1 MKVEGCSNPGLSF
14 TQKYK
19 KAIINIYD
27 FLHNDC
33 TPGKYDYSVFQNLI
47 SSSISSDNS
56 EIRMIIPFLIKLG
69 VINHENIIKGGSRIR
84 EIIVNDSL
92 FTLEGICFISFLK
105 IELKSDD
112 LSEEQQLI
120 VRRIY
125 AKFGVILFN
134 YLLVSDDEIY
144 RDLYSFLKKY
154 ETVDKNEFFILTD
167 CRKKDRMDMLDSI
180 INNYRSKIISPND
193 IEPISNINSFQY
205 ITSFLLQLNIL
216 KKNHDDTLSLS
227 YLIKKWRGMTMQ
239 IDNSKV
245 LTSILNDV
253 NQLKTSLEK
262 VNTNNN
268 DISGIGYNKI
278 FYGIPGCGKS
288 YKIDAMLNHKP
299 EFVDE
304 AIKNKIAKKADESD
318 IIRTTFYLDY
328 SNSDFIG
335 QIYPCVEKVEVNND
349 DGSVDY
355 KSIVTYK
362 RIPGPFT
369 KALLRAYQHLIDKDN
384 SQVYLI
390 IEEINRGNAAAIFGN
405 TFQLLDRKNGDSEYP
420 INNEFIESYL
430 KENLKNIESL
440 PSNYNLERIMIPHN
454 LTIFATMNTSD
465 QNVFPLDTA
474 FKRRWNRERITNDWE
489 NVGHIKD
496 MYVPYTDITWENFA
510 KTINKEMISQSIKK
524 DAPISEDKQMGAY
537 FANEDMLTDGPMEK
551 DDVKLS
557 NFENNILDYLYNDVT
572 KFDHSILFEKQLNSI
587 DNIYERINLYIDA
600 INETGAEQAES
611 KCVFNKVFVD
621 EITEQMLGFV
631 TKADDSDD

>member
-1 MKVEGCSNPGLSF
+1 
-14 TQKYK
+14 
-19 KAIINIYD
+19 
-27 FLHNDC
+27 
-33 TPGKYDYSVFQNLI
+33 
-47 SSSISSDNS
+47 
-56 EIRMIIPFLIKLG
+56 
-69 VINHENIIKGGSRIR
+69 
-84 EIIVNDSL
+84 
-92 FTLEGICFISFLK
+92 
-105 IELKSDD
+105 
-112 LSEEQQLI
+112 
-120 VRRIY
+120 
-125 AKFGVILFN
+125 
-134 YLLVSDDEIY
+134 
-144 RDLYSFLKKY
+144 
-154 ETVDKNEFFILTD
+154 
-167 CRKKDRMDMLDSI
+167 
-180 INNYRSKIISPND
+180 
-193 IEPISNINSFQY
+193 
-205 ITSFLLQLNIL
+205 
-216 KKNHDDTLSLS
+216 
-227 YLIKKWRGMTMQ
+227 MQ

-304 AIKNKIAKKADESD
+304 AIKNKIVKKADESD

-335 QIYPCVEKVEVNND
+335 QIYPCVEKVEVNNEN
-349 DGSVDY
+349 GPVDY
-355 KSIVTYK
+355 KSVVTYK
-362 RIPGPFT
+362 SIPGPFT
-369 KALLRAYQHLIDKDN
+369 KALLRAYQHLIDEDN

-390 IEEINRGNAAAIFGN
+390 IEEINRGNAAAIFGD

-430 KENLKNIESL
+430 RENLENIENL
-440 PSNYNLERIMIPHN
+440 HPNYNLERIMIPHN

-474 FKRRWNRERITNDWE
+474 FKRRWNRERITNDWGK
-489 NVGHIKD
+489 VGNIKD
-496 MYVPYTDITWENFA
+496 MYIPYTDITWENFA

-537 FANEDMLTDGPMEK
+537 FANEDMLTDKSYSEK
-551 DDVKLS
+551 IKENISLDKDLEKLN

-587 DNIYERINLYIDA
+587 DNIYERISLYIDE
-600 INETGAEQAES
+600 INDTGAEQAES

-631 TKADDSDD
+631 TKVDDSDD

>member
-1 MKVEGCSNPGLSF
+1 MDLFPYIRAVGYF
-14 TQKYK
+14 
-19 KAIINIYD
+19 
-27 FLHNDC
+27 
-33 TPGKYDYSVFQNLI
+33 
-47 SSSISSDNS
+47 DN
-56 EIRMIIPFLIKLG
+56 EYNNQDP
-69 VINHENIIKGGSRIR
+69 N
-84 EIIVNDSL
+84 
-92 FTLEGICFISFLK
+92 
-105 IELKSDD
+105 
-112 LSEEQQLI
+112 
-120 VRRIY
+120 
-125 AKFGVILFN
+125 
-134 YLLVSDDEIY
+134 
-144 RDLYSFLKKY
+144 LKKY
-154 ETVDKNEFFILTD
+154 YVLQIPVYMHQDNLIYLGYNCNEHE
-167 CRKKDRMDMLDSI
+167 KKVYVSVVRSRRDGAADQIQMSMINLDSPDFVSFRK
-180 INNYRSKIISPND
+180 YCHTND
-193 IEPISNINSFQY
+193 
-205 ITSFLLQLNIL
+205 FLIIL
-216 KKNHDDTLSLS
+216 KRKSEVLYDFYAIKAENVSDELKKLNNHFYKESTNTVVKFDQVVEQNNAFND
-227 YLIKKWRGMTMQ
+227 
-239 IDNSKV
+239 
-245 LTSILNDV
+245 SI
-253 NQLKTSLEK
+253 
-262 VNTNNN
+262 
-268 DISGIGYNKI
+268 GFNKI

-304 AIKNKIAKKADESD
+304 SIKNKIVKKANESD

-390 IEEINRGNAAAIFGN
+390 IEEINRGNATAIFGD

-430 KENLKNIESL
+430 KENLDNIESL
-440 PSNYNLERIMIPHN
+440 PPSYNLEKIMIPHN

-474 FKRRWNRERITNDWE
+474 FKRRWNRERITNDCE

-510 KTINKEMISQSIKK
+510 KTINKEMISQSINK

-537 FANEDMLTDGPMEK
+537 FANEDMLTDEPMEK

-587 DNIYERINLYIDA
+587 DNIYERMNLYIDA

-631 TKADDSDD
+631 TKADDNDD

>member
-1 MKVEGCSNPGLSF
+1 MISKEYKIVEDNLNSIGISLKSE
-14 TQKYK
+14 
-19 KAIINIYD
+19 YD
-27 FLHNDC
+27 GF
-33 TPGKYDYSVFQNLI
+33 
-47 SSSISSDNS
+47 
-56 EIRMIIPFLIKLG
+56 
-69 VINHENIIKGGSRIR
+69 
-84 EIIVNDSL
+84 IV
-92 FTLEGICFISFLK
+92 K
-105 IELKSDD
+105 ELKASNTLDEGRTTNQTHIAITGEQMD
-112 LSEEQQLI
+112 LFPYIRAVGYFDNEYNNQDP
-120 VRRIY
+120 
-125 AKFGVILFN
+125 N
-134 YLLVSDDEIY
+134 
-144 RDLYSFLKKY
+144 LKKY
-154 ETVDKNEFFILTD
+154 YVLQIPAYLHQDNLIYLGYNCNEHE
-167 CRKKDRMDMLDSI
+167 KKVYASVVRSRRDGAADQIQMSMINLDSPDFVSFRK
-180 INNYRSKIISPND
+180 YCHTND
-193 IEPISNINSFQY
+193 
-205 ITSFLLQLNIL
+205 FLIIL
-216 KKNHDDTLSLS
+216 KRKSEILYDFYAIKAENVSDELKKLNNHFYKESTNTVVKFDQVVEQNNAFND
-227 YLIKKWRGMTMQ
+227 
-239 IDNSKV
+239 
-245 LTSILNDV
+245 SI
-253 NQLKTSLEK
+253 
-262 VNTNNN
+262 
-268 DISGIGYNKI
+268 GFNKI

-304 AIKNKIAKKADESD
+304 AIKNKIVKKADESD

-335 QIYPCVEKVEVNND
+335 QIYPCVEKVEVNNE
-349 DGSVDY
+349 DGPVDY

-369 KALLRAYQHLIDKDN
+369 KALLRAYQHLIDEDN

-390 IEEINRGNAAAIFGN
+390 IEEINRGNAAAIFGD

-430 KENLKNIESL
+430 RENLENIENL

-489 NVGHIKD
+489 NVGHIKE

-537 FANEDMLTDGPMEK
+537 FANEDMLTDKSYSKKIKENISLDKDLEK
-551 DDVKLS
+551 LN
-557 NFENNILDYLYNDVT
+557 NFENNVLDYLYNDVT

-587 DNIYERINLYIDA
+587 DNIYERINLYINA

>member
-1 MKVEGCSNPGLSF
+1 
-14 TQKYK
+14 
-19 KAIINIYD
+19 
-27 FLHNDC
+27 
-33 TPGKYDYSVFQNLI
+33 
-47 SSSISSDNS
+47 
-56 EIRMIIPFLIKLG
+56 
-69 VINHENIIKGGSRIR
+69 
-84 EIIVNDSL
+84 
-92 FTLEGICFISFLK
+92 
-105 IELKSDD
+105 
-112 LSEEQQLI
+112 
-120 VRRIY
+120 
-125 AKFGVILFN
+125 
-134 YLLVSDDEIY
+134 
-144 RDLYSFLKKY
+144 
-154 ETVDKNEFFILTD
+154 
-167 CRKKDRMDMLDSI
+167 
-180 INNYRSKIISPND
+180 
-193 IEPISNINSFQY
+193 
-205 ITSFLLQLNIL
+205 
-216 KKNHDDTLSLS
+216 
-227 YLIKKWRGMTMQ
+227 
-239 IDNSKV
+239 
-245 LTSILNDV
+245 
-253 NQLKTSLEK
+253 
-262 VNTNNN
+262 
-268 DISGIGYNKI
+268 
-278 FYGIPGCGKS
+278 
-288 YKIDAMLNHKP
+288 MLNHKP

-304 AIKNKIAKKADESD
+304 AIKNKIVKKADESD

-335 QIYPCVEKVEVNND
+335 QIYPCVEKVEVNDD
-349 DGSVDY
+349 DGSVGY

-369 KALLRAYQHLIDKDN
+369 KALLRAYQHLIDKDK

-390 IEEINRGNAAAIFGN
+390 IEEINRGNAAAIFGD

-430 KENLKNIESL
+430 RENLENIENL

-489 NVGHIKD
+489 NVGHIKE
-496 MYVPYTDITWENFA
+496 MYVPYTDITWETFA

-537 FANEDMLTDGPMEK
+537 FASEDMLTDGPIEK

>member
-1 MKVEGCSNPGLSF
+1 MISKEYKIVEDNLNSIGISLKSE
-14 TQKYK
+14 
-19 KAIINIYD
+19 YD
-27 FLHNDC
+27 GF
-33 TPGKYDYSVFQNLI
+33 
-47 SSSISSDNS
+47 
-56 EIRMIIPFLIKLG
+56 
-69 VINHENIIKGGSRIR
+69 
-84 EIIVNDSL
+84 IV
-92 FTLEGICFISFLK
+92 K
-105 IELKSDD
+105 ELKASNTLDEGRTTNQTHIAITGEQMD
-112 LSEEQQLI
+112 LFPYIRAVGYFDNEYNNQDP
-120 VRRIY
+120 
-125 AKFGVILFN
+125 N
-134 YLLVSDDEIY
+134 
-144 RDLYSFLKKY
+144 LKKY
-154 ETVDKNEFFILTD
+154 YVLQIPVYLHQDNLIYLGCNCNEHE
-167 CRKKDRMDMLDSI
+167 KKVYASVVRSRRDGAADQIQMSMINLDSPDFVSF
-180 INNYRSKIISPND
+180 RKCCHTND
-193 IEPISNINSFQY
+193 
-205 ITSFLLQLNIL
+205 FLIIL
-216 KKNHDDTLSLS
+216 KRKSEVLYDFYAIKAENVSDELNKLNNHFYKESTNTVVRFDQVVEQNNVFND
-227 YLIKKWRGMTMQ
+227 
-239 IDNSKV
+239 
-245 LTSILNDV
+245 SI
-253 NQLKTSLEK
+253 
-262 VNTNNN
+262 
-268 DISGIGYNKI
+268 GFNKI

-304 AIKNKIAKKADESD
+304 AIKNKIVKKADESD

-390 IEEINRGNAAAIFGN
+390 IEEINRGNAAAILGD

-430 KENLKNIESL
+430 KENLENIESL

-489 NVGHIKD
+489 NIGHIKE
-496 MYVPYTDITWENFA
+496 MYVPYTDITWETFA

-587 DNIYERINLYIDA
+587 DNIYERISLYIDE
-600 INETGAEQAES
+600 INDTGAEQAES

>member
-1 MKVEGCSNPGLSF
+1 MISKEYKIVEDNLNSIGISLKSE
-14 TQKYK
+14 
-19 KAIINIYD
+19 YD
-27 FLHNDC
+27 GF
-33 TPGKYDYSVFQNLI
+33 
-47 SSSISSDNS
+47 
-56 EIRMIIPFLIKLG
+56 
-69 VINHENIIKGGSRIR
+69 
-84 EIIVNDSL
+84 IV
-92 FTLEGICFISFLK
+92 K
-105 IELKSDD
+105 ELKASNTLDEGRTTNQTHIAITGEQMD
-112 LSEEQQLI
+112 LFPYIRAVGYFDNEYNNQDP
-120 VRRIY
+120 
-125 AKFGVILFN
+125 N
-134 YLLVSDDEIY
+134 
-144 RDLYSFLKKY
+144 LKKY
-154 ETVDKNEFFILTD
+154 YVLQIPVYLHQDNLIYLGYNCNEHE
-167 CRKKDRMDMLDSI
+167 KKVYASVVRSRRDGAADQIQMSMINLDSPDFVSFRK
-180 INNYRSKIISPND
+180 YCHTND
-193 IEPISNINSFQY
+193 
-205 ITSFLLQLNIL
+205 FLIIL
-216 KKNHDDTLSLS
+216 KRKSEVLYDFYAIKAENVSDELKKLNNHFYKESTNTVVKFDQVVEQNNAFND
-227 YLIKKWRGMTMQ
+227 
-239 IDNSKV
+239 
-245 LTSILNDV
+245 SI
-253 NQLKTSLEK
+253 
-262 VNTNNN
+262 
-268 DISGIGYNKI
+268 GFNKI

-335 QIYPCVEKVEVNND
+335 QIYPCVEKVEVNDD
-349 DGSVDY
+349 DGSVGY

-390 IEEINRGNAAAIFGN
+390 IEEINRGNAAAIFGD

-430 KENLKNIESL
+430 KENLENIESL

-465 QNVFPLDTA
+465 QNIFPLDTA
-474 FKRRWNRERITNDWE
+474 FKRRWNRERITNDWGK
-489 NVGHIKD
+489 VGHIKG
-496 MYVPYTDITWENFA
+496 MYIPYTDITWENFA

-572 KFDHSILFEKQLNSI
+572 KFDHSILLEKQLNSI

>member
-1 MKVEGCSNPGLSF
+1 MISKEYKIVE
-14 TQKYK
+14 
-19 KAIINIYD
+19 D
-27 FLHNDC
+27 
-33 TPGKYDYSVFQNLI
+33 NLNSIGI
-47 SSSISSDNS
+47 SLKS
-56 EIRMIIPFLIKLG
+56 EHDGF
-69 VINHENIIKGGSRIR
+69 
-84 EIIVNDSL
+84 IV
-92 FTLEGICFISFLK
+92 K
-105 IELKSDD
+105 ELKASNTLDEGRTTNQTHIAITGEQMD
-112 LSEEQQLI
+112 LFPYIRAVGYFDNEYNNQDP
-120 VRRIY
+120 
-125 AKFGVILFN
+125 N
-134 YLLVSDDEIY
+134 
-144 RDLYSFLKKY
+144 LKKY
-154 ETVDKNEFFILTD
+154 YVLQIPVYLHQDNLIYLGCNCNEHE
-167 CRKKDRMDMLDSI
+167 KKVYASVVRSRRDGAADQIQMSMINLDSPDFVSFRK
-180 INNYRSKIISPND
+180 YCHTND
-193 IEPISNINSFQY
+193 
-205 ITSFLLQLNIL
+205 FLIIL
-216 KKNHDDTLSLS
+216 KRKSEILYDFYAIKAENVSDELKKLNNHFYKESTNTVVRFDQVVEQNNAFND
-227 YLIKKWRGMTMQ
+227 
-239 IDNSKV
+239 
-245 LTSILNDV
+245 SI
-253 NQLKTSLEK
+253 
-262 VNTNNN
+262 
-268 DISGIGYNKI
+268 GFNKI

-304 AIKNKIAKKADESD
+304 AIKNKIVKKADESD

-390 IEEINRGNAAAIFGN
+390 IEEINRGNAAAIFGD

-430 KENLKNIESL
+430 KENLENIESL

-489 NVGHIKD
+489 NIGHIKE
-496 MYVPYTDITWENFA
+496 MYVPYTDITWETFA

-537 FANEDMLTDGPMEK
+537 FANEDMLTDGLMEK

-587 DNIYERINLYIDA
+587 DNIYERISLYIDE
-600 INETGAEQAES
+600 INDTGAEQAES

>member
-112 LSEEQQLI
+112 FSEEQQLI

-227 YLIKKWRGMTMQ
+227 YLIKKMEGY
-239 IDNSKV
+239 DN
-245 LTSILNDV
+245 
-253 NQLKTSLEK
+253 
-262 VNTNNN
+262 
-268 DISGIGYNKI
+268 
-278 FYGIPGCGKS
+278 
-288 YKIDAMLNHKP
+288 A
-299 EFVDE
+299 
-304 AIKNKIAKKADESD
+304 
-318 IIRTTFYLDY
+318 
-328 SNSDFIG
+328 
-335 QIYPCVEKVEVNND
+335 
-349 DGSVDY
+349 
-355 KSIVTYK
+355 
-362 RIPGPFT
+362 
-369 KALLRAYQHLIDKDN
+369 
-384 SQVYLI
+384 
-390 IEEINRGNAAAIFGN
+390 NR
-405 TFQLLDRKNGDSEYP
+405 
-420 INNEFIESYL
+420 
-430 KENLKNIESL
+430 
-440 PSNYNLERIMIPHN
+440 
-454 LTIFATMNTSD
+454 
-465 QNVFPLDTA
+465 
-474 FKRRWNRERITNDWE
+474 
-489 NVGHIKD
+489 
-496 MYVPYTDITWENFA
+496 
-510 KTINKEMISQSIKK
+510 
-524 DAPISEDKQMGAY
+524 
-537 FANEDMLTDGPMEK
+537 
-551 DDVKLS
+551 
-557 NFENNILDYLYNDVT
+557 
-572 KFDHSILFEKQLNSI
+572 
-587 DNIYERINLYIDA
+587 
-600 INETGAEQAES
+600 
-611 KCVFNKVFVD
+611 
-621 EITEQMLGFV
+621 
-631 TKADDSDD
+631 

>member
-1 MKVEGCSNPGLSF
+1 MISKEYKIVEDNLNSIGISLKSE
-14 TQKYK
+14 
-19 KAIINIYD
+19 YD
-27 FLHNDC
+27 GF
-33 TPGKYDYSVFQNLI
+33 
-47 SSSISSDNS
+47 
-56 EIRMIIPFLIKLG
+56 
-69 VINHENIIKGGSRIR
+69 
-84 EIIVNDSL
+84 IV
-92 FTLEGICFISFLK
+92 K
-105 IELKSDD
+105 ELKASNTLDEGRTTNQTHIAITGEQMD
-112 LSEEQQLI
+112 LFPYIRAVGYFDNEYNNQDP
-120 VRRIY
+120 
-125 AKFGVILFN
+125 N
-134 YLLVSDDEIY
+134 
-144 RDLYSFLKKY
+144 LKKY
-154 ETVDKNEFFILTD
+154 YVLQIPVYLHQDNLIYLGCNCNEHE
-167 CRKKDRMDMLDSI
+167 KKVYASVVRSRRDGAADQIQMSMINLDSPDFVSFRK
-180 INNYRSKIISPND
+180 YCHTND
-193 IEPISNINSFQY
+193 
-205 ITSFLLQLNIL
+205 FLIIL
-216 KKNHDDTLSLS
+216 KRKSEILYDFYAIKAENVSDELKKLNNHFYKESTNTVVRFDQVVEQNNAFND
-227 YLIKKWRGMTMQ
+227 
-239 IDNSKV
+239 
-245 LTSILNDV
+245 SI
-253 NQLKTSLEK
+253 
-262 VNTNNN
+262 
-268 DISGIGYNKI
+268 GFNKI

-304 AIKNKIAKKADESD
+304 AIKNKIVKKADESD
-318 IIRTTFYLDY
+318 IVRTTFYLDY

-390 IEEINRGNAAAIFGN
+390 IEEINRGNAAAIFGD

-430 KENLKNIESL
+430 KENLENIESL
-440 PSNYNLERIMIPHN
+440 PLNYNLERIMIPHN

-489 NVGHIKD
+489 NIGHIKE
-496 MYVPYTDITWENFA
+496 MYVPYTDITWETFA

-587 DNIYERINLYIDA
+587 DNIYERISLYIDE
-600 INETGAEQAES
+600 INDTGAEQAES

>member
-27 FLHNDC
+27 FLHDDC

-84 EIIVNDSL
+84 EIIVNNSL
-92 FTLEGICFISFLK
+92 FTLEGICFISFFK
-105 IELKSDD
+105 IELKIDN

-120 VRRIY
+120 VKRIY

-167 CRKKDRMDMLDSI
+167 CRKKDRMGMLDNI

-227 YLIKKWRGMTMQ
+227 YLIKKMEGMTMQ
-239 IDNSKV
+239 KDNSKV

-268 DISGIGYNKI
+268 DTSGNGYNKI

-304 AIKNKIAKKADESD
+304 AIKNKIVKKADESD

-335 QIYPCVEKVEVNND
+335 QIYPCVEKVEVSND

-369 KALLRAYQHLIDKDN
+369 KALLRAYQHLIDKDK

-390 IEEINRGNAAAIFGN
+390 IEEINRGNAAAIFGD

-430 KENLKNIESL
+430 KENLDNIESL
-440 PSNYNLERIMIPHN
+440 PSSYNLEKIMIPHN

-474 FKRRWNRERITNDWE
+474 FKRRWNRERITNDWGK
-489 NVGHIKD
+489 VGHIKG
-496 MYVPYTDITWENFA
+496 MYIPYTDITWENFA

-537 FANEDMLTDGPMEK
+537 FASEDMLTDGPMEK

>member
-1 MKVEGCSNPGLSF
+1 MISKEYKIVENNLNSIGISLKSE
-14 TQKYK
+14 
-19 KAIINIYD
+19 YD
-27 FLHNDC
+27 GF
-33 TPGKYDYSVFQNLI
+33 
-47 SSSISSDNS
+47 
-56 EIRMIIPFLIKLG
+56 
-69 VINHENIIKGGSRIR
+69 
-84 EIIVNDSL
+84 IV
-92 FTLEGICFISFLK
+92 K
-105 IELKSDD
+105 ELKASNTLDEGRTTNQTHIAITGEQMD
-112 LSEEQQLI
+112 LFPYIRAVGYFDNEYNNQDP
-120 VRRIY
+120 
-125 AKFGVILFN
+125 N
-134 YLLVSDDEIY
+134 
-144 RDLYSFLKKY
+144 LKKY
-154 ETVDKNEFFILTD
+154 YVLQIPVYLHQDNLIYLGYNCNEHE
-167 CRKKDRMDMLDSI
+167 KKVYVSVVRSRRDGAADQIQMSMINLDSPDFVSFRK
-180 INNYRSKIISPND
+180 YCHTND
-193 IEPISNINSFQY
+193 
-205 ITSFLLQLNIL
+205 FLIIL
-216 KKNHDDTLSLS
+216 KRKSEVLYDFYAIKAENVSDELKKLNNHFYKESANTVVKFDQVVEQNNAFND
-227 YLIKKWRGMTMQ
+227 
-239 IDNSKV
+239 
-245 LTSILNDV
+245 SI
-253 NQLKTSLEK
+253 
-262 VNTNNN
+262 
-268 DISGIGYNKI
+268 GFNKI

-304 AIKNKIAKKADESD
+304 AIKNKIVKKANESD

-390 IEEINRGNAAAIFGN
+390 IEEINRGNAAANFGD

-430 KENLKNIESL
+430 KENLDNIESL
-440 PSNYNLERIMIPHN
+440 PPSYNLEKIMIPHN

-510 KTINKEMISQSIKK
+510 KTINKEMISQSINK

-537 FANEDMLTDGPMEK
+537 FANEDMLTDEPMEK

-631 TKADDSDD
+631 TKADDNDD

>member
-1 MKVEGCSNPGLSF
+1 MISKEYKIVEDNLNSIGISLKSE
-14 TQKYK
+14 
-19 KAIINIYD
+19 YD
-27 FLHNDC
+27 GF
-33 TPGKYDYSVFQNLI
+33 
-47 SSSISSDNS
+47 
-56 EIRMIIPFLIKLG
+56 
-69 VINHENIIKGGSRIR
+69 
-84 EIIVNDSL
+84 IV
-92 FTLEGICFISFLK
+92 K
-105 IELKSDD
+105 ELKASNTLDEGRTTNQTHIAITGEQMD
-112 LSEEQQLI
+112 LFPYIRAVGYFDNEYNNQ
-120 VRRIY
+120 
-125 AKFGVILFN
+125 
-134 YLLVSDDEIY
+134 
-144 RDLYSFLKKY
+144 DLNLKKY
-154 ETVDKNEFFILTD
+154 YVLQIPVYLHQDNLIYLGCNCNEHE
-167 CRKKDRMDMLDSI
+167 KKVYASVVRSRRDGAADQIQMSMINLDSPDFVSFRK
-180 INNYRSKIISPND
+180 YCHTND
-193 IEPISNINSFQY
+193 
-205 ITSFLLQLNIL
+205 FLIIL
-216 KKNHDDTLSLS
+216 KRKSEILYDFYAIKAENVSDELKKLNNHFYKESTNTVVRFDQVVEQNNAFND
-227 YLIKKWRGMTMQ
+227 
-239 IDNSKV
+239 
-245 LTSILNDV
+245 SI
-253 NQLKTSLEK
+253 
-262 VNTNNN
+262 
-268 DISGIGYNKI
+268 GFNKI

-304 AIKNKIAKKADESD
+304 AIKNKIVKKADESD

-390 IEEINRGNAAAIFGN
+390 IEEINRGNAAAIFGD

-430 KENLKNIESL
+430 KENLENIESL

-489 NVGHIKD
+489 NIGHIKE
-496 MYVPYTDITWENFA
+496 MYVPYTDITWETFA

-600 INETGAEQAES
+600 INDTGAEQAES

-631 TKADDSDD
+631 TKVDDSDD

>member
-1 MKVEGCSNPGLSF
+1 MISKEYKIVEDNLNSIGISLKSE
-14 TQKYK
+14 
-19 KAIINIYD
+19 YD
-27 FLHNDC
+27 GF
-33 TPGKYDYSVFQNLI
+33 
-47 SSSISSDNS
+47 
-56 EIRMIIPFLIKLG
+56 
-69 VINHENIIKGGSRIR
+69 
-84 EIIVNDSL
+84 IV
-92 FTLEGICFISFLK
+92 K
-105 IELKSDD
+105 ELKASNTLDEGRTTNQTHIAITGEQMD
-112 LSEEQQLI
+112 LFPYIRAVGYFDNEYNNQDP
-120 VRRIY
+120 
-125 AKFGVILFN
+125 N
-134 YLLVSDDEIY
+134 
-144 RDLYSFLKKY
+144 LKKY
-154 ETVDKNEFFILTD
+154 YVLQIPVYLHQDNLIYLGYNCNEHE
-167 CRKKDRMDMLDSI
+167 KKVYASVVRSRRDGAADQIQMSMINLDSPDFVSFRK
-180 INNYRSKIISPND
+180 YCHTND
-193 IEPISNINSFQY
+193 
-205 ITSFLLQLNIL
+205 FLIIL
-216 KKNHDDTLSLS
+216 KRKSEVLYDFYAIKAENVSDELKKLNNHFYKESTNTVVKFDQVVEQNNAFND
-227 YLIKKWRGMTMQ
+227 
-239 IDNSKV
+239 
-245 LTSILNDV
+245 SI
-253 NQLKTSLEK
+253 
-262 VNTNNN
+262 
-268 DISGIGYNKI
+268 GFNKI

-335 QIYPCVEKVEVNND
+335 QIYPCVEKVEVNDD
-349 DGSVDY
+349 DGSVGY

-390 IEEINRGNAAAIFGN
+390 IEEINRGNAAAIFGD

-430 KENLKNIESL
+430 KENLENIESL

-465 QNVFPLDTA
+465 QNIFPLDTA
-474 FKRRWNRERITNDWE
+474 FKRRWNRERITNDWGK
-489 NVGHIKD
+489 VGHIKG
-496 MYVPYTDITWENFA
+496 MYIPYTDITWENFA

>member
-1 MKVEGCSNPGLSF
+1 MISKEYKIVENNLNSIGISLKSE
-14 TQKYK
+14 
-19 KAIINIYD
+19 YD
-27 FLHNDC
+27 GF
-33 TPGKYDYSVFQNLI
+33 
-47 SSSISSDNS
+47 
-56 EIRMIIPFLIKLG
+56 
-69 VINHENIIKGGSRIR
+69 
-84 EIIVNDSL
+84 IV
-92 FTLEGICFISFLK
+92 K
-105 IELKSDD
+105 ELKASNTLDEGRTTNQTHIAITGEQMD
-112 LSEEQQLI
+112 LFPYIRAVGYFDNEYNNQDP
-120 VRRIY
+120 
-125 AKFGVILFN
+125 N
-134 YLLVSDDEIY
+134 
-144 RDLYSFLKKY
+144 LKKY
-154 ETVDKNEFFILTD
+154 YVLQIPVYLHQDNLIYLGYNCNEHE
-167 CRKKDRMDMLDSI
+167 KKVYVSVVRSRRDGAADQIQMSMINLDSPDFVSFRK
-180 INNYRSKIISPND
+180 YCHTND
-193 IEPISNINSFQY
+193 
-205 ITSFLLQLNIL
+205 FLIIL
-216 KKNHDDTLSLS
+216 KRKSEVLYDFYAIKAENVSDELKKLNNHFYKESANTVVKFDQVVEQNNAFND
-227 YLIKKWRGMTMQ
+227 
-239 IDNSKV
+239 
-245 LTSILNDV
+245 SI
-253 NQLKTSLEK
+253 
-262 VNTNNN
+262 
-268 DISGIGYNKI
+268 GFNKI

-304 AIKNKIAKKADESD
+304 AIKNKIVKKANESD

-390 IEEINRGNAAAIFGN
+390 IEEINRGNAAAIFGD

-430 KENLKNIESL
+430 KENLDNIESL
-440 PSNYNLERIMIPHN
+440 PPSYNLEKIMIPHN

-510 KTINKEMISQSIKK
+510 KTINKEMISQSINK

-537 FANEDMLTDGPMEK
+537 FANEDMLTDEPMEK

-631 TKADDSDD
+631 TKADDNDD

>member
-1 MKVEGCSNPGLSF
+1 MISKEYKIVE
-14 TQKYK
+14 
-19 KAIINIYD
+19 D
-27 FLHNDC
+27 
-33 TPGKYDYSVFQNLI
+33 NLNSIGI
-47 SSSISSDNS
+47 S
-56 EIRMIIPFLIKLG
+56 
-69 VINHENIIKGGSRIR
+69 
-84 EIIVNDSL
+84 
-92 FTLEGICFISFLK
+92 
-105 IELKSDD
+105 LKSEYDGFIVKKLKASNTLDEGRTTNQTHIAITGEQMD
-112 LSEEQQLI
+112 LFPYIRAVGYFDNEYNNQDP
-120 VRRIY
+120 
-125 AKFGVILFN
+125 N
-134 YLLVSDDEIY
+134 
-144 RDLYSFLKKY
+144 LKKY
-154 ETVDKNEFFILTD
+154 YVLQIPVYLHQDNLIYLGYNCNE
-167 CRKKDRMDMLDSI
+167 REKKVYASVVRSRRDGAADQIQMSMINLDSPDFVSFRK
-180 INNYRSKIISPND
+180 YCHTND
-193 IEPISNINSFQY
+193 
-205 ITSFLLQLNIL
+205 FLIIL
-216 KKNHDDTLSLS
+216 KRKSEVLYDFYAIKAENVSDELKKLNNHFYKESTNTVVKFDHVVEQNNVFND
-227 YLIKKWRGMTMQ
+227 
-239 IDNSKV
+239 
-245 LTSILNDV
+245 SI
-253 NQLKTSLEK
+253 
-262 VNTNNN
+262 
-268 DISGIGYNKI
+268 GFNKI

-304 AIKNKIAKKADESD
+304 AIKNKIVKKADESD

-335 QIYPCVEKVEVNND
+335 QIYPCVEKVEVNNE

-369 KALLRAYQHLIDKDN
+369 KALLRAYQHLIDEDN

-390 IEEINRGNAAAIFGN
+390 IEEINRGNAAAIFGD

-430 KENLKNIESL
+430 RENLENIENL

-474 FKRRWNRERITNDWE
+474 FKRRWNRERITNDWG
-489 NVGHIKD
+489 NVGHIKE
-496 MYVPYTDITWENFA
+496 MYVPYTDITWETFA
-510 KTINKEMISQSIKK
+510 KTINEEMISQSIKK

-587 DNIYERINLYIDA
+587 DNIYERINLYINA

>member
-1 MKVEGCSNPGLSF
+1 MISKEYKIVEDNLNSIGISLKSE
-14 TQKYK
+14 
-19 KAIINIYD
+19 YD
-27 FLHNDC
+27 GF
-33 TPGKYDYSVFQNLI
+33 
-47 SSSISSDNS
+47 
-56 EIRMIIPFLIKLG
+56 
-69 VINHENIIKGGSRIR
+69 
-84 EIIVNDSL
+84 IV
-92 FTLEGICFISFLK
+92 K
-105 IELKSDD
+105 ELKASNTLDEGRTTNQTHIAITGEQMD
-112 LSEEQQLI
+112 LFPYIRAVGYFDNEYNNQDP
-120 VRRIY
+120 
-125 AKFGVILFN
+125 N
-134 YLLVSDDEIY
+134 
-144 RDLYSFLKKY
+144 LKKY
-154 ETVDKNEFFILTD
+154 YVLQIPVYLHQDNLIYLGCNCNEHE
-167 CRKKDRMDMLDSI
+167 KKVYASVVRSRRDGAADQIQMSMINLDSPDFVSFRK
-180 INNYRSKIISPND
+180 YCHTND
-193 IEPISNINSFQY
+193 
-205 ITSFLLQLNIL
+205 FLIIL
-216 KKNHDDTLSLS
+216 KRKSEILYDFYAIKAENVSDELKKLNNHFYKESTNTVVRFDQVVEQNNAFND
-227 YLIKKWRGMTMQ
+227 
-239 IDNSKV
+239 
-245 LTSILNDV
+245 SI
-253 NQLKTSLEK
+253 
-262 VNTNNN
+262 
-268 DISGIGYNKI
+268 GFNKI

-304 AIKNKIAKKADESD
+304 AIKNKIVKKADESD

-390 IEEINRGNAAAIFGN
+390 IEEINRGNAAAIFGD

-430 KENLKNIESL
+430 KENLENIESL

-489 NVGHIKD
+489 NIGHIKE
-496 MYVPYTDITWENFA
+496 MYVPYTDITWETFA

-587 DNIYERINLYIDA
+587 DNIYERISLYIDE
-600 INETGAEQAES
+600 INDTGAEQAES

>member
-1 MKVEGCSNPGLSF
+1 MISKEYKIVENNLNSIGISLKSE
-14 TQKYK
+14 
-19 KAIINIYD
+19 YD
-27 FLHNDC
+27 GF
-33 TPGKYDYSVFQNLI
+33 
-47 SSSISSDNS
+47 
-56 EIRMIIPFLIKLG
+56 
-69 VINHENIIKGGSRIR
+69 
-84 EIIVNDSL
+84 IV
-92 FTLEGICFISFLK
+92 K
-105 IELKSDD
+105 ELKASNTLDEGRTTNQTHIAITGEQMD
-112 LSEEQQLI
+112 LFPYIRAVGYFDNEYNNQDP
-120 VRRIY
+120 
-125 AKFGVILFN
+125 N
-134 YLLVSDDEIY
+134 
-144 RDLYSFLKKY
+144 LKKY
-154 ETVDKNEFFILTD
+154 YVLQIPVYLHQDNLIYLGYNCNEHE
-167 CRKKDRMDMLDSI
+167 KKVYVSVVRSRRDGAADQIQMSMINLDSPDFVSFRK
-180 INNYRSKIISPND
+180 YCHTND
-193 IEPISNINSFQY
+193 
-205 ITSFLLQLNIL
+205 FLIIL
-216 KKNHDDTLSLS
+216 KRKSEVLYDFYSIKTENVSDELKKLNNHFYKESANTVVKFDQVVEQNNAFND
-227 YLIKKWRGMTMQ
+227 
-239 IDNSKV
+239 
-245 LTSILNDV
+245 SI
-253 NQLKTSLEK
+253 
-262 VNTNNN
+262 
-268 DISGIGYNKI
+268 GFNKI

-304 AIKNKIAKKADESD
+304 AIKNKIVKKANESD

-390 IEEINRGNAAAIFGN
+390 IEEINRGNAAAIFGD

-430 KENLKNIESL
+430 KENLDNIESL
-440 PSNYNLERIMIPHN
+440 PPSYNLEKIMIPHN

-510 KTINKEMISQSIKK
+510 KTINKEMISQSINK

-537 FANEDMLTDGPMEK
+537 FANEDMLTDEPMEK

-631 TKADDSDD
+631 TKADDNDD

>member
-69 VINHENIIKGGSRIR
+69 VINHENIIKGRSRIR

-144 RDLYSFLKKY
+144 RDLYSFFKKY

-227 YLIKKWRGMTMQ
+227 YLIKKMEGY
-239 IDNSKV
+239 DN
-245 LTSILNDV
+245 
-253 NQLKTSLEK
+253 
-262 VNTNNN
+262 
-268 DISGIGYNKI
+268 
-278 FYGIPGCGKS
+278 
-288 YKIDAMLNHKP
+288 A
-299 EFVDE
+299 
-304 AIKNKIAKKADESD
+304 
-318 IIRTTFYLDY
+318 
-328 SNSDFIG
+328 
-335 QIYPCVEKVEVNND
+335 
-349 DGSVDY
+349 
-355 KSIVTYK
+355 
-362 RIPGPFT
+362 
-369 KALLRAYQHLIDKDN
+369 
-384 SQVYLI
+384 
-390 IEEINRGNAAAIFGN
+390 NR
-405 TFQLLDRKNGDSEYP
+405 
-420 INNEFIESYL
+420 
-430 KENLKNIESL
+430 
-440 PSNYNLERIMIPHN
+440 
-454 LTIFATMNTSD
+454 
-465 QNVFPLDTA
+465 
-474 FKRRWNRERITNDWE
+474 
-489 NVGHIKD
+489 
-496 MYVPYTDITWENFA
+496 
-510 KTINKEMISQSIKK
+510 
-524 DAPISEDKQMGAY
+524 
-537 FANEDMLTDGPMEK
+537 
-551 DDVKLS
+551 
-557 NFENNILDYLYNDVT
+557 
-572 KFDHSILFEKQLNSI
+572 
-587 DNIYERINLYIDA
+587 
-600 INETGAEQAES
+600 
-611 KCVFNKVFVD
+611 
-621 EITEQMLGFV
+621 
-631 TKADDSDD
+631 

>member
-1 MKVEGCSNPGLSF
+1 MISKEYKIVEDNLNSIGISLKSE
-14 TQKYK
+14 
-19 KAIINIYD
+19 YD
-27 FLHNDC
+27 GF
-33 TPGKYDYSVFQNLI
+33 
-47 SSSISSDNS
+47 
-56 EIRMIIPFLIKLG
+56 
-69 VINHENIIKGGSRIR
+69 
-84 EIIVNDSL
+84 IV
-92 FTLEGICFISFLK
+92 K
-105 IELKSDD
+105 ELKASNTLDEGRTTNQTHIAITGEQMD
-112 LSEEQQLI
+112 LFPYI
-120 VRRIY
+120 RAVGY
-125 AKFGVILFN
+125 FN
-134 YLLVSDDEIY
+134 NEYNNQDAN
-144 RDLYSFLKKY
+144 LKKY
-154 ETVDKNEFFILTD
+154 YVLQIPVYLHQDNLIYLGYNCNE
-167 CRKKDRMDMLDSI
+167 REKKVYASVVRSRRDGAADQIQMSMINLDSPDFVSFRK
-180 INNYRSKIISPND
+180 YCHTND
-193 IEPISNINSFQY
+193 
-205 ITSFLLQLNIL
+205 FLIIL
-216 KKNHDDTLSLS
+216 KRKSEILYDFYAIKAENVSDELKKLNNHFYKESTNTVVRFDQVVEQNNAFND
-227 YLIKKWRGMTMQ
+227 
-239 IDNSKV
+239 
-245 LTSILNDV
+245 SI
-253 NQLKTSLEK
+253 
-262 VNTNNN
+262 
-268 DISGIGYNKI
+268 GFNKI

-304 AIKNKIAKKADESD
+304 AIKNKIVEKANESD

-349 DGSVDY
+349 DGSVNC

-369 KALLRAYQHLIDKDN
+369 KALLQAYQHLIDKDN

-390 IEEINRGNAAAIFGN
+390 IEEINRGNAAAIFGD

-430 KENLKNIESL
+430 KENLENIESL

-465 QNVFPLDTA
+465 QNVLPLDTA

-489 NVGHIKD
+489 NVGHIKE

-537 FANEDMLTDGPMEK
+537 FANEGMLTEGPMEK
-551 DDVKLS
+551 DEVKLS

-600 INETGAEQAES
+600 INETGAKQAES

>member
-1 MKVEGCSNPGLSF
+1 MISKEYKIVEDNLNSIGISLKSE
-14 TQKYK
+14 
-19 KAIINIYD
+19 YD
-27 FLHNDC
+27 GF
-33 TPGKYDYSVFQNLI
+33 
-47 SSSISSDNS
+47 
-56 EIRMIIPFLIKLG
+56 
-69 VINHENIIKGGSRIR
+69 
-84 EIIVNDSL
+84 IV
-92 FTLEGICFISFLK
+92 K
-105 IELKSDD
+105 ELKASNTLDEGRTTNQTHIAITGEQMD
-112 LSEEQQLI
+112 LFPYIRAVGYFDNEYNNQDP
-120 VRRIY
+120 
-125 AKFGVILFN
+125 N
-134 YLLVSDDEIY
+134 
-144 RDLYSFLKKY
+144 LKKY
-154 ETVDKNEFFILTD
+154 YVLQIPVYMHQDNLIYLGYNCNEHE
-167 CRKKDRMDMLDSI
+167 KKVYVSVVRSRRDGAADQIQMSMINLDSPDFVSFRK
-180 INNYRSKIISPND
+180 YCHTND
-193 IEPISNINSFQY
+193 
-205 ITSFLLQLNIL
+205 FLIIL
-216 KKNHDDTLSLS
+216 KRKSEVLYDFYAIKAENVSDELKKLNNHFYKESTNTVVKFDQVVEQNNAFND
-227 YLIKKWRGMTMQ
+227 
-239 IDNSKV
+239 
-245 LTSILNDV
+245 SI
-253 NQLKTSLEK
+253 
-262 VNTNNN
+262 
-268 DISGIGYNKI
+268 GFNKI

-304 AIKNKIAKKADESD
+304 AIKNKIVKKANESD

-390 IEEINRGNAAAIFGN
+390 IEEINRGNAAAIFGD

-430 KENLKNIESL
+430 KENLDNIESL
-440 PSNYNLERIMIPHN
+440 PPSYNLEKIMIPHN

-465 QNVFPLDTA
+465 QNVFPLDKA

-510 KTINKEMISQSIKK
+510 KTINKEMISQSINK

-537 FANEDMLTDGPMEK
+537 FANEDMLTDEPMEK

-631 TKADDSDD
+631 TKADDNDD

>member
-1 MKVEGCSNPGLSF
+1 MISKEYKIVEDNLNSIGISLKSE
-14 TQKYK
+14 
-19 KAIINIYD
+19 YD
-27 FLHNDC
+27 GF
-33 TPGKYDYSVFQNLI
+33 
-47 SSSISSDNS
+47 
-56 EIRMIIPFLIKLG
+56 
-69 VINHENIIKGGSRIR
+69 
-84 EIIVNDSL
+84 IV
-92 FTLEGICFISFLK
+92 K
-105 IELKSDD
+105 ELKASNTLDEGRTTNQTHIAITGEQMD
-112 LSEEQQLI
+112 LFPYIRAVGYFDNEYNNQDP
-120 VRRIY
+120 
-125 AKFGVILFN
+125 N
-134 YLLVSDDEIY
+134 
-144 RDLYSFLKKY
+144 LKKY
-154 ETVDKNEFFILTD
+154 YVLQIPVYMHQDNLIYLGYNCNEHE
-167 CRKKDRMDMLDSI
+167 KKVYVSVVRSRRDGAADQIQMSMINLDSPDFVSFRK
-180 INNYRSKIISPND
+180 YCHTND
-193 IEPISNINSFQY
+193 
-205 ITSFLLQLNIL
+205 FLIIL
-216 KKNHDDTLSLS
+216 KRKSEVLYDFYAIKAENVSDELKKLNNHFYKESTNTVVKFDQVVEQNNAFND
-227 YLIKKWRGMTMQ
+227 
-239 IDNSKV
+239 
-245 LTSILNDV
+245 SI
-253 NQLKTSLEK
+253 
-262 VNTNNN
+262 
-268 DISGIGYNKI
+268 GFNKI

-304 AIKNKIAKKADESD
+304 SIKNKIVKKANESD

-390 IEEINRGNAAAIFGN
+390 IEEINRGNAAAIFGD

-430 KENLKNIESL
+430 KENLDNIESL
-440 PSNYNLERIMIPHN
+440 PPSYNLEKIMIPHN

-510 KTINKEMISQSIKK
+510 KTINKEMISQSINK

-631 TKADDSDD
+631 TKADDNDD

>member
-1 MKVEGCSNPGLSF
+1 MISKEYKIVEDNLNSIGISLKSE
-14 TQKYK
+14 
-19 KAIINIYD
+19 YD
-27 FLHNDC
+27 GF
-33 TPGKYDYSVFQNLI
+33 
-47 SSSISSDNS
+47 
-56 EIRMIIPFLIKLG
+56 
-69 VINHENIIKGGSRIR
+69 
-84 EIIVNDSL
+84 IV
-92 FTLEGICFISFLK
+92 K
-105 IELKSDD
+105 ELKASNTLDEGRTTNQTHIAITGEQMD
-112 LSEEQQLI
+112 LFPYIRAVGYFDNEYNNQDP
-120 VRRIY
+120 
-125 AKFGVILFN
+125 N
-134 YLLVSDDEIY
+134 
-144 RDLYSFLKKY
+144 LKKY
-154 ETVDKNEFFILTD
+154 YVLQIPVYLHQDNLIYLGYNCNEHE
-167 CRKKDRMDMLDSI
+167 KKVYASVVRSRRDGAADQIQMSMINLDSPDFVSFRK
-180 INNYRSKIISPND
+180 YCHTND
-193 IEPISNINSFQY
+193 
-205 ITSFLLQLNIL
+205 FLIIL
-216 KKNHDDTLSLS
+216 KRKSEVLYDFYAIKAENVSDELKKLNNHFYKESTNTVVKFDQVVEQNNAFND
-227 YLIKKWRGMTMQ
+227 
-239 IDNSKV
+239 
-245 LTSILNDV
+245 SI
-253 NQLKTSLEK
+253 
-262 VNTNNN
+262 
-268 DISGIGYNKI
+268 GFNKI

-335 QIYPCVEKVEVNND
+335 QIYPCVEKVEVNDD
-349 DGSVDY
+349 DGSVGY

-390 IEEINRGNAAAIFGN
+390 IEEINRGNAAAIFGD

-430 KENLKNIESL
+430 KENLENIESL

-465 QNVFPLDTA
+465 QNIFPLDTA
-474 FKRRWNRERITNDWE
+474 FKRRWNRERITNDWGK
-489 NVGHIKD
+489 VGHIKG
-496 MYVPYTDITWENFA
+496 MYIPYTDITWENFA

-600 INETGAEQAES
+600 INDTGAEQAES